1 MGLAVAFLSAAGLA
15 ASGIV
20 WAQTPPC
27 GALTNSYGPFDYRTS
42 KAELK
47 IVEDYHFT
55 PDVETLR
62 HGNTATV
69 GGDIDYTLRASPNH
83 HRALM
88 SMVNLAVRTK
98 SDKPLGPRLTVDCY
112 FDRAMR
118 FANDDGAV
126 RIIYGIYL
134 YRIGKKVDARRVLE
148 DARKI
153 DDGDP
158 NLHYNLGV
166 VYFDLGDKANALAS
180 AQKAYQLGAQLPGL
194 KEKLRKAGI
203 WKDAPA
209 GAVTGGITPS
219 QGSERAAPAN

>member
-134 YRIGKKVDARRVLE
+134 YRTGKKVEARRVLE

-166 VYFDLGDKANALAS
+166 VYFDLGDKANARAS

>member
-1 MGLAVAFLSAAGLA
+1 MRLAVAFLSAAGLA
-15 ASGIV
+15 ASGIA

-98 SDKPLGPRLTVDCY
+98 SEKPLGPRLTVDCY

-134 YRIGKKVDARRVLE
+134 YKIGKKVDARRVLE

-166 VYFDLGDKANALAS
+166 VYLDLGDKDNALAS

-194 KEKLRKAGI
+194 RDKLRKAGV
-203 WKDAPA
+203 WKEAPA
-209 GAVTGGITPS
+209 GPVTGGPKPS
-219 QGSERAAPAN
+219 QGTERGAPAN

>member
-118 FANDDGAV
+118 QRVAAMLERHIVPGGYLFLSHAETLNGLDHSLHQVGPAV
-126 RIIYGIYL
+126 
-134 YRIGKKVDARRVLE
+134 
-148 DARKI
+148 
-153 DDGDP
+153 
-158 NLHYNLGV
+158 
-166 VYFDLGDKANALAS
+166 
-180 AQKAYQLGAQLPGL
+180 YQ
-194 KEKLRKAGI
+194 R
-203 WKDAPA
+203 
-209 GAVTGGITPS
+209 
-219 QGSERAAPAN
+219 SER

>member
-134 YRIGKKVDARRVLE
+134 YRTGKKVEARRVLE

-166 VYFDLGDKANALAS
+166 VYFDLGDKENALAS

-209 GAVTGGITPS
+209 GTVTGGTKPS

>member
-134 YRIGKKVDARRVLE
+134 YRTGKKVEARRVLE

-180 AQKAYQLGAQLPGL
+180 AQKAYQLGAQLPGP

>member
-112 FDRAMR
+112 VDRAMR

-134 YRIGKKVDARRVLE
+134 YRTGKKVEARRVLE